1 MFFILF
7 LVHNDRKICEYILF
21 WSFTVCGINDIFN
34 QNPGVT
40 PKLTF
45 IILETK
51 TQNYRNNAS
60 KLKYC
65 FVQNY
70 EHGLTFS
77 NWFCSRNKYSNLC
90 NVTWKITFGNIFLQE
105 FLPFNVL
112 KKVPYTNRDTTKTG
126 LFFLVH
132 ILIPKY

>member
-1 MFFILF
+1 MSFILF

-77 NWFCSRNKYSNLC
+77 NWFCSNWFTHLR
-90 NVTWKITFGNIFLQE
+90 NVTWKIAFGNIFLQE

-112 KKVPYTNRDTTKTG
+112 KKVPYRNRDTTKAG
-126 LFFLVH
+126 LSFLVR